1 MNHCTKNDILFFQMF
16 WKCNLSIKIALE
28 YDLSCIIKKYDV
40 SFSRKYDLILQIANE
55 RWSLSKKYM
64 EILYFLQMFWKDGL
78 SKKIILEYDLSCII
92 WKHGFLLPESMI
104 FFIWTQNERR
114 SFSRNTWKYKC
125 YKYDIIPLPK
135 NSKTIFPQEYTLKD
149 WDSRL
154 IF

>member
-1 MNHCTKNDILFFQMF
+1 MSFF
-16 WKCNLSIKIALE
+16 
-28 YDLSCIIKKYDV
+28 
-40 SFSRKYDLILQIANE
+40 RKYDLILQTANE

-154 IF
+154 IFWKEFQWFSVLLIDLHKRFHVLLSSEKKKKLNI